1 MYEYEGLH
9 NVLYTMLY
17 GAAAM
22 AAIIVGLYLLLRRH
36 NAIAPQINSPKSLR
50 RWAAAFLFATA
61 ASHVWWTVIGTVFL
75 ADDRFGTLFAMDR
88 NVKNWYILYTPII
101 YKIGKNWKLKCKK
114 VGMNFATLYIRE
126 IVLYFYTLL
135 CINIFFIKIMYNA
148 LYQKNISQKIAG
160 SLDI

>member
-1 MYEYEGLH
+1 MY
-9 NVLYTMLY
+9 NC
-17 GAAAM
+17 
-22 AAIIVGLYLLLRRH
+22 
-36 NAIAPQINSPKSLR
+36 
-50 RWAAAFLFATA
+50 
-61 ASHVWWTVIGTVFL
+61 
-75 ADDRFGTLFAMDR
+75 FGMLFAMDK
-88 NVKNWYILYTPII
+88 NGKNWCILYTRFI